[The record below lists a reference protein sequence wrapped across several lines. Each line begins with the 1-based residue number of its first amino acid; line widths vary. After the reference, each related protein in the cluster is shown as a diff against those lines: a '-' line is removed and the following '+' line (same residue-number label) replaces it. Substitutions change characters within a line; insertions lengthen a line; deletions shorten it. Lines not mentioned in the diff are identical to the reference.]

1 MDIRNAVPVALFIFN
16 ELKKLKHS
24 KYFIHS
30 IWLSEISLGIMLRI
44 LLVQL

>member
-1 MDIRNAVPVALFIFN
+1 MDARDAVPGALFIFH

-24 KYFIHS
+24 EYFIHS
-30 IWLSEISLGIMLRI
+30 IWLSEISLGIMLGI